1 MIDFL
6 LFEAGLFA
14 IKISKV
20 GDNIIKRI
28 INGSISFIDIKLFF
42 NNLGKHRFRAIILN
56 KKKHAIDVGI
66 FSKDTNYISER
77 YEFFSKEGLSS
88 NIPNKYSIFYID

>member
-42 NNLGKHRFRAIILN
+42 NNIGKHCFRAIILN
-56 KKKHAIDVGI
+56 KKKACNRCWDI
-66 FSKDTNYISER
+66 FKR
-77 YEFFSKEGLSS
+77 Y
-88 NIPNKYSIFYID
+88 